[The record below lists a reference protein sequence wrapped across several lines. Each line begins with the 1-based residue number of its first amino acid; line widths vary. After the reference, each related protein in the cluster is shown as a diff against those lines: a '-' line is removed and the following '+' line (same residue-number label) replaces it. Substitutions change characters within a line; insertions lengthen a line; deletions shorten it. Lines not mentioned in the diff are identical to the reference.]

1 VICRRSPGEGTERL
15 DRQIAYVAEN
25 PSNPTPTAA

>member
-1 VICRRSPGEGTERL
+1 VIGRRQAGEETERL